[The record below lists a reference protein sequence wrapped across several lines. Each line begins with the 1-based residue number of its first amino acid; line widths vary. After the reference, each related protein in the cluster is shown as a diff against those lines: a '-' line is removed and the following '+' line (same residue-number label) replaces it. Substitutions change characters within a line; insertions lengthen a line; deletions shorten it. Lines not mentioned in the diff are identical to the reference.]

1 MPDLKPSSSI
11 RRRKLRGLP
20 WTLEVAS
27 PGRKEL
33 KGPQSLTSLRDDLGI
48 PSSNRSAANV
58 SSLPKQLY
66 PWLPERMFQDYPPF
80 PRPRAGFDSG
90 PSYVFADIDECEQPG
105 VCSGGRCSNT
115 EGSYHCECDRGYIMV
130 RKGHCQGKELP
141 PPAPLLS
148 ALR

>member
-11 RRRKLRGLP
+11 RRRKLQVLP

-48 PSSNRSAANV
+48 PSSNQTAANV

-66 PWLPERMFQDYPPF
+66 PWPPERILQDSP
-80 PRPRAGFDSG
+80 
-90 PSYVFADIDECEQPG
+90 IPG
-105 VCSGGRCSNT
+105 
-115 EGSYHCECDRGYIMV
+115 
-130 RKGHCQGKELP
+130 QGWL
-141 PPAPLLS
+141 
-148 ALR
+148 